1 MFDDAETELALRA
14 RKAGLIGGRIPA
26 GTEGPAEAQV
36 QVQEPALAQ
45 AQTQAQAEREDDEY
59 LYDAE
64 EARICLR
71 CPKERCPLDR
81 NKACVR
87 YRRALRALRRRRAS
101 AAAAEG
107 GA

>member
-14 RKAGLIGGRIPA
+14 RKAGLIGGRVTLGTADGGPPA
-26 GTEGPAEAQV
+26 GTDAGTGFEKTDGEDEG
-36 QVQEPALAQ
+36 
-45 AQTQAQAEREDDEY
+45 Y

-71 CPKERCPLDR
+71 CPKERCPLDL

-101 AAAAEG
+101 AEAASAAEG
-107 GA
+107 GAG